1 MDERRKMLLQ
11 LDELEQ
17 EMRKLEIRYDQYF
30 SGIEK
35 REPMKQRDAL
45 ARRIRQ
51 LTSRHVVQT
60 DVRFRLQGLATRFHT
75 YTNYWDRILRLMDEG
90 KFERGTGRIP
100 PPAPPRAS
108 QPETTSDPTER
119 VYRELV
125 SAYEQT
131 GSGRIPTREQVQAL
145 LERQKEKIR
154 QKFGDREIDFIV
166 VTDGG
171 KPKLK
176 VRAKKAT

>member
-1 MDERRKMLLQ
+1 MDDRRKMLLQ

-17 EMRKLEIRYDQYF
+17 EMRKLEISYDQYF

-45 ARRIRQ
+45 ARRIRR

-75 YTNYWDRILRLMDEG
+75 YANYWDRILRLMDEG
-90 KFERGTGRIP
+90 KYKRGSGRIP
-100 PPAPPRAS
+100 PPATARPAAPA
-108 QPETTSDPTER
+108 TASDPAER

-125 SAYEQT
+125 AAYEQL
-131 GSGRIPTREQVQAL
+131 GSSRIPTREQVQDL

-154 QKFGDREIDFIV
+154 RKFGEHDIDFVV

-176 VRAKKAT
+176 VRAKRTT